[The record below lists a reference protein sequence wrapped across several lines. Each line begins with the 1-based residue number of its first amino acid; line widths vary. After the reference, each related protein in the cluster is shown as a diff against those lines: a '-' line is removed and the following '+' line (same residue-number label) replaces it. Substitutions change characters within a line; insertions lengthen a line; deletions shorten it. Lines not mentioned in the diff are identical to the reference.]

1 MTIIATIAVS
11 RSSLEP
17 MSNIRRYDPES
28 GREDCST
35 VLLLFSGLLHRPFRN
50 ILGWDAIYRLG
61 CWNILIIR
69 NAFLEAFQAL
79 CDITHHIGKASF
91 PEQQHYYNTDH
102 QPVPDAKAT
111 RSEEHTSEL
120 QSLMRIPYAVFC
132 LKKKN
137 KSQHQQQE

>member
-102 QPVPDAKAT
+102 QPVQIGRAP
-111 RSEEHTSEL
+111 SEL
-120 QSLMRIPYAVFC
+120 QSLMRISYAVFC
-132 LKKKN
+132 LKKNKN
-137 KSQHQQQE
+137 KK